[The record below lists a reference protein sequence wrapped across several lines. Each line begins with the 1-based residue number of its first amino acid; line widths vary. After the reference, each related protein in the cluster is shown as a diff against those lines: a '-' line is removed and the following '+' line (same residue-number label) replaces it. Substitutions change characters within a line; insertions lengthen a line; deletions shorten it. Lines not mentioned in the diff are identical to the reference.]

1 MVERVNQATGRYL
14 QGARVALQAVAPD
27 PVYSPSENRFTMLGL
42 DDDLDKLEQR
52 IWVATGF
59 FSTTN
64 DYVYFA
70 TADGRFVGVNRL
82 PDRIELRLQER
93 GSMPGNVYSA
103 SGPGRRLIRLCASR
117 RHRSPVPRLPC

>member
-1 MVERVNQATGRYL
+1 M
-14 QGARVALQAVAPD
+14 ALQAVAPD

-70 TADGRFVGVNRL
+70 AADGRFVGVNRL

-93 GSMPGNVYSA
+93 GGMPNNVYSA